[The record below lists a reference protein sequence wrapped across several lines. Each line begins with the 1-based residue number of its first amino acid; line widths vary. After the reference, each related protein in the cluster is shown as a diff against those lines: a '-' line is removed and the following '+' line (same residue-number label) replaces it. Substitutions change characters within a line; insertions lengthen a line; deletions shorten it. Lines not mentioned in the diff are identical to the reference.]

1 MELTAQGNF
10 VEILKKT
17 LIEIPEGRIEFRGP
31 QEGSVTVTFIE
42 GEILLV
48 ESTWGTGND
57 ELQRI
62 YDWESGSSVI
72 RDLTPEERK
81 ILETK
86 WQRPV
91 ILDAVKKETKA
102 VIPIDQSV
110 KVQTLLRD
118 LKRKTLDLDAFLA
131 EVQDKRYSGEARA
144 VTPRGR
150 NQVLFYQGMPLLSS
164 LRRAPAL
171 EEVREMMNDPDATLN
186 FYLLGD
192 KLAHAFL
199 SVFQGETVWQGLSIS
214 VFHVDKMLG
223 KLMEKNPTGHLCIH
237 KGKGDRHYCFFFQGV
252 PLGVYD
258 LERHW
263 SPVDISTMW
272 EDAQQVDY
280 FLSGKIESF
289 ASTAATMHSSKDLE
303 EFLAAWNDLAEM
315 IAKKLGKKPVEKSL
329 QKNFGGLSSYRVKGI
344 TLQLAGEESEGAN
357 DALKV
362 FRKNIPGFLK
372 EMEAIVGR
380 NWLDSQ
386 FQEFRERNGDM
397 IEKLSLTDLF
407 SKKGG

>member
-1 MELTAQGNF
+1 MEKMAQGNF

-17 LIEIPEGRIEFRGP
+17 LIEIPEGKIEFRGP

-62 YDWESGSSVI
+62 YDWETGTSVI
-72 RDLTPEERK
+72 RDLKPEERK

-102 VIPIDQSV
+102 VISADHTV
-110 KVQTLLRD
+110 KVQALLRD

-131 EVQDKRYSGEARA
+131 EIQEKKYSGEAR
-144 VTPRGR
+144 VTTSKGR
-150 NQVLFYQGMPLLSS
+150 NQILFYQGMPLFSTG
-164 LRRAPAL
+164 RRAPAMG
-171 EEVREMMNDPDATLN
+171 EVREMLDDPEATLN

-199 SVFQGETVWQGLSIS
+199 SVFQGEKVWQGLSIS

-237 KGKGDRHYCFFFQGV
+237 KGKDDRHYCFFFQGA

-280 FLSGKIESF
+280 YLSGKIESF
-289 ASTAATMHSSKDLE
+289 ASTAATMRSSKDFG
-303 EFLAAWNDLAEM
+303 EFLVVWNDLVAG

-329 QKNFGGLSSYRVKGI
+329 QKSFGGLPSYRVDGI
-344 TLQLAGEESEGAN
+344 RLQLAGEGSQGAA
-357 DALKV
+357 DALKI
-362 FRKNIPGFLK
+362 FRGKAPDILK
-372 EMEAIVGR
+372 EMEVIVGR
-380 NWLDSQ
+380 SWLDSQ
-386 FQEFRERNGDM
+386 FQEFRERNGNV
-397 IEKLSLTDLF
+397 IERLTLTDLF

>member
-1 MELTAQGNF
+1 MERTAQGNF

-48 ESTWGTGND
+48 ESTWGRGND

-62 YDWESGSSVI
+62 YDWETGSCVI
-72 RDLTPEERK
+72 RDLTLEERK

-102 VIPIDQSV
+102 AIHLDHSV
-110 KVQTLLRD
+110 KVQALLRD
-118 LKRKTLDLDAFLA
+118 LKRKTIDLDAFLA
-131 EVQDKRYSGEARA
+131 EVQEKKYSGEAR
-144 VTPRGR
+144 VTTPKGR
-150 NQVLFYQGMPLLSS
+150 NQVLFYQGLPLLATG
-164 LRRAPAL
+164 RRTPAMG
-171 EEVREMMNDPDATLN
+171 EVRQMMDDPDATLN
-186 FYLLGD
+186 FYLLGNE
-192 KLAHAFL
+192 LAHAFL
-199 SVFQGETVWQGLSIS
+199 SVFQGEKVWQGLSVN

-237 KGKGDRHYCFFFQGV
+237 KGKGDRHYCFFFQGA

-263 SPVDISTMW
+263 SPVDISAMW

-280 FLSGKIESF
+280 YLSGKIESF
-289 ASTAATMHSSKDLE
+289 ASTAATMRSSKGFR
-303 EFLAAWNDLAEM
+303 EFLALWNDLVEGV
-315 IAKKLGKKPVEKSL
+315 AKKLGKKPVEKSL
-329 QKNFGGLSSYRVKGI
+329 QKSFGGLPFYRVDGI
-344 TLQLAGEESEGAN
+344 RLQLAGEESQGAS

-362 FRKNIPGFLK
+362 FKEKAPDILK
-372 EMEAIVGR
+372 EMEVIVGR
-380 NWLDSQ
+380 HWLDTQ
-386 FQEFRERNGDM
+386 FQEFRERNGDV
-397 IEKLSLTDLF
+397 IEKLSLTELF
-407 SKKGG
+407 IKKGG

>member
-1 MELTAQGNF
+1 MEMTAQGNF

-17 LIEIPEGRIEFRGP
+17 LIEIPEGRIVFRGP

-62 YDWESGSSVI
+62 YDWETGTCVI

-102 VIPIDQSV
+102 VISLDHSA
-110 KVQTLLRD
+110 KVQALLRD

-131 EVQDKRYSGEARA
+131 DIHDKKYSGEARII
-144 VTPRGR
+144 TSKGR
-150 NQVLFYQGMPLLSS
+150 TQVLFYQGVPLFSTD
-164 LRRAPAL
+164 RRAPSIQ
-171 EEVREMMNDPDATLN
+171 EVRKLMDDPDATLN

-192 KLAHAFL
+192 ELAHAFL
-199 SVFQGETVWQGLSIS
+199 SVFQGEKVWQGLSIS

-237 KGKGDRHYCFFFQGV
+237 KGKGDRHYCFFFQGA

-280 FLSGKIESF
+280 YLSGKIESL
-289 ASTAATMHSSKDLE
+289 ASTAAPMRPSTDFKD
-303 EFLAAWNDLAEM
+303 FLSPWNDLVEV

-329 QKNFGGLSSYRVKGI
+329 RKSFGELAFYRVEG
-344 TLQLAGEESEGAN
+344 TRLQLAHEENQVVAADVKLFSQMAF
-357 DALKV
+357 D
-362 FRKNIPGFLK
+362 FLK
-372 EMEAIVGR
+372 EMGVIVGR
-380 NWLDSQ
+380 HWLDVQ
-386 FQEFRERNGDM
+386 LQEFREKNGDV
-397 IEKLSLTDLF
+397 IERLSLTELF

>member
-1 MELTAQGNF
+1 MEMTAQGNF

-17 LIEIPEGRIEFRGP
+17 LIEIPEGKIEFRGP

-57 ELQRI
+57 ELQRV
-62 YDWESGSSVI
+62 YDWETGTSVI

-102 VIPIDQSV
+102 VISLDHSV
-110 KVQTLLRD
+110 KVQALLRD

-131 EVQDKRYSGEARA
+131 EIREKKHSGEVR
-144 VTPRGR
+144 VTTSKGR
-150 NQVLFYQGMPLLSS
+150 NQVLFYQGMPLFSS
-164 LRRAPAL
+164 GRRGPTMG
-171 EEVREMMNDPDATLN
+171 EVRAMMDDPEAVLN

-199 SVFQGETVWQGLSIS
+199 SVFQGERVWQGLSIN

-237 KGKGDRHYCFFFQGV
+237 KGKGDRHYCFFFQGA

-280 FLSGKIESF
+280 YLSGKIESF
-289 ASTAATMHSSKDLE
+289 ASPAATTRSSKDFG
-303 EFLAAWNDLAEM
+303 EFLALWNDLVEV
-315 IAKKLGKKPVEKSL
+315 IAKKVGKKPAEKSL
-329 QKNFGGLSSYRVKGI
+329 KKSFGELAFYRVEGI
-344 TLQLAGEESEGAN
+344 RLQSAGEGNQGTA
-357 DALKV
+357 DALKI
-362 FRKNIPGFLK
+362 FREKAPDFLK
-372 EMEAIVGR
+372 EMEGIVGR
-380 NWLDSQ
+380 NWLNSQ
-386 FQEFRERNGDM
+386 FQEFREKNGDA
-397 IEKLSLTDLF
+397 IERLTLTQVF

>member
-1 MELTAQGNF
+1 MEMTAQGNF

-17 LIEIPEGRIEFRGP
+17 LIEIPEGKIEFRGP

-42 GEILLV
+42 GEILFV

-62 YDWESGSSVI
+62 YDWETGTSVI
-72 RDLTPEERK
+72 RDLSPEERK

-102 VIPIDQSV
+102 VISLDHSV
-110 KVQTLLRD
+110 KVQALFRD

-131 EVQDKRYSGEARA
+131 EIREKKHSGEVR
-144 VTPRGR
+144 VTTSKGH
-150 NQVLFYQGMPLLSS
+150 NQVLFYQGMPLFSTG
-164 LRRAPAL
+164 RRAPTL
-171 EEVREMMNDPDATLN
+171 GEVREMMDVPEAVLN

-192 KLAHAFL
+192 ELARAFL
-199 SVFQGETVWQGLSIS
+199 SVFQGEKVWQGLSIN

-223 KLMEKNPTGHLCIH
+223 KLMEKNPTGHICIH
-237 KGKGDRHYCFFFQGV
+237 KGKGGRHYCFFFQGA

-258 LERHW
+258 VERHW

-272 EDAQQVDY
+272 ENAQQVDY
-280 FLSGKIESF
+280 YLSGKIESF
-289 ASTAATMHSSKDLE
+289 ASTGATMRSSTDFKD
-303 EFLAAWNDLAEM
+303 FLSPWNDLVER

-329 QKNFGGLSSYRVKGI
+329 KKTFGELAFYRVEG
-344 TLQLAGEESEGAN
+344 TRLQLAHEENQVVAADQKLFSRMAF
-357 DALKV
+357 D
-362 FRKNIPGFLK
+362 FLK
-372 EMEAIVGR
+372 EMEGIVGR

-386 FQEFRERNGDM
+386 FQEFREKHGDI
-397 IEKLSLTDLF
+397 IEKLSLTELF

>member
-1 MELTAQGNF
+1 MERTAQGNF

-48 ESTWGTGND
+48 ESTWGRGND

-62 YDWESGSSVI
+62 YDWETGTSII
-72 RDLTPEERK
+72 RDLTLEERK

-91 ILDAVKKETKA
+91 VLDAVKQETKA
-102 VIPIDQSV
+102 AIHLDHSV
-110 KVQTLLRD
+110 KVEVLLRE

-131 EVQDKRYSGEARA
+131 EVQDKKYSGEAR
-144 VTPRGR
+144 VTTSKGSS
-150 NQVLFYQGMPLLSS
+150 QVLFYRGLPFVSTN
-164 LRRAPAL
+164 RRAPTMG
-171 EEVREMMNDPDATLN
+171 EVREMMDAPEATLN

-192 KLAHAFL
+192 ELAHAFL
-199 SVFQGETVWQGLSIS
+199 SVFQGEKVWQGLSIS

-237 KGKGDRHYCFFFQGV
+237 KGKGERHYCFFFQGA

-280 FLSGKIESF
+280 YLSGKIESF
-289 ASTAATMHSSKDLE
+289 AATAATMRSSTDFKN
-303 EFLAAWNDLAEM
+303 FLSPWNDLVEV
-315 IAKKLGKKPVEKSL
+315 IAKKLGRKPVEKSL
-329 QKNFGGLSSYRVKGI
+329 QKSFGVLPSYRVDGI
-344 TLQLAGEESEGAN
+344 RLQLAGEGSQGASA
-357 DALKV
+357 ALKV
-362 FRKNIPGFLK
+362 FKGKAPDFLK
-372 EMEAIVGR
+372 EMEVIVGR
-380 NWLDSQ
+380 GWLSSQ
-386 FQEFRERNGDM
+386 FQEFRERNGDV
-397 IEKLSLTDLF
+397 IEKLSLTELF
-407 SKKGG
+407 SK

>member
-1 MELTAQGNF
+1 MERTAQGNF

-17 LIEIPEGRIEFRGP
+17 LIEIPEGKIEFRGP
-31 QEGSVTVTFIE
+31 QEGFVTVTFIE

-62 YDWESGSSVI
+62 YDWETGISVI

-102 VIPIDQSV
+102 VISLDHSV
-110 KVQTLLRD
+110 KVQTLIRD
-118 LKRKTLDLDAFLA
+118 LKRKTLDLDGFLA
-131 EVQDKRYSGEARA
+131 EVQEKKYSGEARA
-144 VTPRGR
+144 TSTKGR
-150 NQVLFYQGMPLLSS
+150 SQVLFYQGMPLLSTG
-164 LRRAPAL
+164 RRGPTMG
-171 EEVREMMNDPDATLN
+171 EVRAMMDDPEATLN

-192 KLAHAFL
+192 ELAHAFL
-199 SVFQGETVWQGLSIS
+199 SVFQGERVWQGLSIS

-237 KGKGDRHYCFFFQGV
+237 KGKGDRHYCFFFQGA

-280 FLSGKIESF
+280 YLSGKIESF
-289 ASTAATMHSSKDLE
+289 ASTAATTRSSKDFG
-303 EFLAAWNDLAEM
+303 EFLALWNDLVER

-329 QKNFGGLSSYRVKGI
+329 QKSFGELAFYRVEGI
-344 TLQLAGEESEGAN
+344 RLQLAHEENQVVAADLKLFSQM
-357 DALKV
+357 ALDL
-362 FRKNIPGFLK
+362 LK
-372 EMEAIVGR
+372 EMEGIVGR
-380 NWLDSQ
+380 SWLDSQ
-386 FQEFRERNGDM
+386 FQEFREKNGDV
-397 IEKLSLTDLF
+397 IERLSLTQVF

>member
-1 MELTAQGNF
+1 MERTAQGNF

-17 LIEIPEGRIEFRGP
+17 LIEIPEGKIEFRGP
-31 QEGSVTVTFIE
+31 QEGFVTVTFIE

-62 YDWESGSSVI
+62 YDWETGTSVI

-102 VIPIDQSV
+102 VISLDHSV
-110 KVQTLLRD
+110 KVQTLIRD

-131 EVQDKRYSGEARA
+131 EVQDKKYSGEARA
-144 VTPRGR
+144 TSPKGR

-164 LRRAPAL
+164 GRRRPTMG
-171 EEVREMMNDPDATLN
+171 EVRAMMDDPEATLN

-192 KLAHAFL
+192 ELAHAFL
-199 SVFQGETVWQGLSIS
+199 SVFQGERVWQGLSIS

-237 KGKGDRHYCFFFQGV
+237 KGKGDRHYCFFFQGA

-280 FLSGKIESF
+280 YLSGKIESF
-289 ASTAATMHSSKDLE
+289 APTAATMPASKDFG
-303 EFLAAWNDLAEM
+303 EFLAVWNDLVEVL
-315 IAKKLGKKPVEKSL
+315 AKKVGKKPVEKSL
-329 QKNFGGLSSYRVKGI
+329 KKSFGELAFYRVEG
-344 TLQLAGEESEGAN
+344 TRLQLAHEENQVVAADLKLFSKM
-357 DALKV
+357 ALDL
-362 FRKNIPGFLK
+362 LK
-372 EMEAIVGR
+372 EMEGIVGR
-380 NWLDSQ
+380 HWLNDQ
-386 FQEFRERNGDM
+386 LQEFREKNGDV
-397 IEKLSLTDLF
+397 IERLTLTQVF